1 MPPFWQAGFLLGL
14 NMYEISVISSFSA
27 AHRLRDYQG
36 NCVNLHGHN
45 WEVCAVLQSE
55 NLDEQG
61 ICIDFRDV
69 KGTLNSILDEFDHS
83 DINEHPDFTKLNPT
97 SENLAKYIYER
108 LQGELQNVDARVV
121 RVEVAENANSRA
133 AYFV

>member
-1 MPPFWQAGFLLGL
+1 MPPFWQAGFLLGVD
-14 NMYEISVISSFSA
+14 MYEIRVISSFSA

-36 NCVNLHGHN
+36 NCANVHGHN

-61 ICIDFRDV
+61 ICVDFRDV
-69 KGTLNSILDEFDHS
+69 KGSLKSISDEFDHTE
-83 DINEHPDFTKLNPT
+83 INAHPDFQKLNPT
-97 SENLAKYIYER
+97 SENLAKYIFDR
-108 LQGELQNVDARVV
+108 LQTELQSADARVV